1 MSPFAAAMRPLLE
14 EALGAGQ
21 HLLTILDDER
31 RALGAG
37 DNDAMERTGADK
49 QASLTRLEDLERRR
63 ANICREHGKAV
74 EAKHMGDH
82 TREADPTGQLAD
94 EWETLR
100 SIMRQCQDANNI
112 NGHVLRLRRQHVAR
126 ALAVLRGED
135 PGERLYGPHGE
146 DATKGE
152 TPLLG
157 EA

>member
-1 MSPFAAAMRPLLE
+1 MSDFAAALRSLLE

-21 HLLTILDDER
+21 HLLTILDEER

-37 DNDAMERTGADK
+37 DNEAMERTGADK
-49 QASLTRLEDLERRR
+49 QVSLSLLEDLERRR
-63 ANICREHGKAV
+63 AAICIEHGKAV
-74 EAKHMGDH
+74 EPTHMTEH
-82 TREADPTGQLAD
+82 TRQADPSGQLAE
-94 EWETLR
+94 EWDTLR
-100 SIMRQCQDANNI
+100 SIMRQCQAANNV

-135 PGERLYGPHGE
+135 PGERLYGPRGE